1 MSKSAEMG
9 HYESGRSLASVM
21 GGTMKLG
28 KALATGVAEER
39 PVAHQEEPELPRE
52 TNRTGTNRTGT
63 TRTAPAEPA
72 REEVPA
78 AR

>member
-1 MSKSAEMG
+1 
-9 HYESGRSLASVM
+9 
-21 GGTMKLG
+21 MKLG

-39 PVAHQEEPELPRE
+39 PLIREEAVRE
-52 TNRTGTNRTGT
+52 EEIPLRADAVTVE
-63 TRTAPAEPA
+63 PAEPA

>member
-1 MSKSAEMG
+1 
-9 HYESGRSLASVM
+9 
-21 GGTMKLG
+21 MKLG

-39 PVAHQEEPELPRE
+39 PSDHEEERPLPGE
-52 TNRTGTNRTGT
+52 AARTE
-63 TRTAPAEPA
+63 PAEPA

>member
-1 MSKSAEMG
+1 
-9 HYESGRSLASVM
+9 
-21 GGTMKLG
+21 MKLG

-39 PVAHQEEPELPRE
+39 PLVDEEWTPLPAE
-52 TNRTGTNRTGT
+52 TA
-63 TRTAPAEPA
+63 APVEPTEPA

>member
-1 MSKSAEMG
+1 
-9 HYESGRSLASVM
+9 
-21 GGTMKLG
+21 MKLG

-39 PVAHQEEPELPRE
+39 PLVRDEELPLPEE
-52 TNRTGTNRTGT
+52 TARTE
-63 TRTAPAEPA
+63 PAEPA